1 MEGVWLGL
9 IFKENYNLL
18 GGKTKTSYIISQPI
32 VIVYFSATGALTRCI
47 RIVLGVNLSDFVVV
61 AENIVILFLP
71 I

>member
-47 RIVLGVNLSDFVVV
+47 RIVLGKQPRRDNFTADVV
-61 AENIVILFLP
+61 FYFKQ
-71 I
+71 

>member
-1 MEGVWLGL
+1 MAG

-18 GGKTKTSYIISQPI
+18 GGKAKTSYIISQPI
-32 VIVYFSATGALTRCI
+32 AAGALTGCI

-71 I
+71 II

>member
-1 MEGVWLGL
+1 
-9 IFKENYNLL
+9 
-18 GGKTKTSYIISQPI
+18 